1 LLAEIWAEVLKLEQ
15 VGIHDNFFELG
26 GHSLL
31 LTQVASRIR
40 RTFQVLLP
48 LRVLFDAPTIANLST
63 AIAAAQLG
71 QEDASEVAR
80 MLEELKQLSPDEV
93 TALLDAERR
102 SGALGDK

>member
-1 LLAEIWAEVLKLEQ
+1 
-15 VGIHDNFFELG
+15 
-26 GHSLL
+26 
-31 LTQVASRIR
+31 
-40 RTFQVLLP
+40 VLLP